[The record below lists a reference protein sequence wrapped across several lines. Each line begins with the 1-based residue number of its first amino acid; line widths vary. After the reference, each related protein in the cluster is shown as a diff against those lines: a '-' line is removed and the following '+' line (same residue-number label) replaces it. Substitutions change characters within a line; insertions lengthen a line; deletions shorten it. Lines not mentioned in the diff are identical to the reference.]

1 MGYFCVAILVGN
13 LARRSKRRC
22 EIQETLAW
30 GGALVALIGFA
41 HMVLGLSQPF
51 GLFGRDDLL
60 FPSTLINPNH
70 LAGFLGFTSFIAVGL
85 AIEKRGLHRW
95 RLVAIAVMGGSGVF
109 LSLSRAGIIAYCIVG
124 VIFALVWSLR
134 APKATVHFGVSV
146 VTMIAIGALALVA
159 AIGFRPIVYE
169 LWTLAGDSPLSKT
182 EIWRTVPQL
191 LADFPFLGI
200 GRGAFESLAPKYF
213 HSPLHSWTHLEN
225 EWLQALVDWGP
236 FGGGFILLLG
246 ILTFFG
252 L

>member
-1 MGYFCVAILVGN
+1 MGTLGVIVAAPLAMGGAHLAVNIALSGIAVVLLFFLLCSVNSRKRLYLDFPVVLIGVPLLLSLFQVLPLPPSLVELLSPQAHAIWKNALGSRLTTATLSVAPADTYHELIKLVGYFCVAILVGN

-124 VIFALVWSLR
+124 
-134 APKATVHFGVSV
+134 
-146 VTMIAIGALALVA
+146 
-159 AIGFRPIVYE
+159 
-169 LWTLAGDSPLSKT
+169 
-182 EIWRTVPQL
+182 
-191 LADFPFLGI
+191 
-200 GRGAFESLAPKYF
+200 
-213 HSPLHSWTHLEN
+213 
-225 EWLQALVDWGP
+225 
-236 FGGGFILLLG
+236 
-246 ILTFFG
+246 
-252 L
+252 